1 MDYILYKC
9 RRCSKEFI
17 LLHEDVNNVFR
28 DGHYLSCCYCGSKK
42 VVIENK
48 YDSIKECMEARVYK
62 RVNGKMREVR

>member
-1 MDYILYKC
+1 MNYILYKC

-17 LLHEDVNNVFR
+17 LLHEDVDDAYR

-42 VVIENK
+42 VVMENK
-48 YDSIKECMEARVYK
+48 YDSIKECMGARVYK